1 MSWQIVLSSLIF
13 LGTLI
18 LVLWQPKGL
27 NIGFSAMIGACLTLK
42 IGLVSLA
49 NLPTLIWAILVNTT
63 LILLGLITIS
73 WILQQKGIFRWFGFH
88 IASWNL
94 GSGKLLFFTL
104 LILVTLVS
112 AIFTNYGST
121 LLFLPIVIE
130 TLILLKF
137 TPKEIIPFLIA
148 CGLVTDISSLPFS
161 ISNSV
166 NYIAASTHNIS
177 FGNYIMVMLPVSFVT
192 ITISI
197 IVLLFYFW
205 PNIPN
210 KYKNFRYRQKYLEI
224 ALPAASIEPKNR
236 LKLAEESQNKQNL
249 YLQTEELLESEE
261 NHKNSANNWQNN
273 YQLKYF
279 QDLRTDTKSSKGE
292 RHSPLDMAF
301 SRLICVSPDFISQ
314 TKFLT
319 NRCFS
324 LFKLIFYPFLPVILF
339 IWGMYIIVFAL
350 SNYGLTDVI
359 KSLLVQISGW
369 GLSLAIIATGFLS
382 AFMSAICNN
391 LPSSLIHILTIQT
404 APIIDYKTSE
414 AMVYATIIGCVVGAK
429 ITPIGSLSTL
439 CWFYMMKQH
448 GFQISW
454 KNYCGISLAIILPIL
469 FISLLSLIIWLPG
482 MQIN

>member
-1 MSWQIVLSSLIF
+1 MGWQIVLIPLIF

-18 LVLWQPKGL
+18 LVFWQPKGL
-27 NIGFSAMIGACLTLK
+27 DIGFSAMIGACLTLTT
-42 IGLVSLA
+42 GLVSLA

-63 LILLGLITIS
+63 FTLLALITIS
-73 WILQQKGIFRWFGFH
+73 WILQQKGVFRWFGFH
-88 IASWNL
+88 IANWNL
-94 GSGKLLFFTL
+94 GSGKLLFVTL
-104 LILVTLVS
+104 LILVALVS

-130 TLILLKF
+130 ALILLKF
-137 TPKEIIPFLIA
+137 TPTEILPFLIA

-166 NYIAASTHNIS
+166 NYIAASTYNIS
-177 FGNYIMVMLPVSFVT
+177 FDSYIIVMLPITFVT

-197 IVLLFYFW
+197 IILFFYFW
-205 PNIPN
+205 SDIPR
-210 KYKNFRYRQKYLEI
+210 KYKNFRFRKNHLER
-224 ALPAASIEPKNR
+224 ALPAVSIKPKVS
-236 LKLAEESQNKQNL
+236 LELAEENQNKHNL
-249 YLQTEELLESEE
+249 YLQSEELLESEK
-261 NHKNSANNWQNN
+261 NHKILVDAWQNN
-273 YQLKYF
+273 YRF
-279 QDLRTDTKSSKGE
+279 Q
-292 RHSPLDMAF
+292 
-301 SRLICVSPDFISQ
+301 DFISQ

-319 NRCFS
+319 NYCFS

-339 IWGMYIIVFAL
+339 IWAMYIIVFSL

-369 GLSLAIIATGFLS
+369 GFSLAIIATGFLS
-382 AFMSAICNN
+382 AFISAVCNN
-391 LPSSLIHILTIQT
+391 LPSSLINILTIKT
-404 APIIDYKTSE
+404 APIIDSNISE

>member
-1 MSWQIVLSSLIF
+1 MAWQIVLNSLIF

-27 NIGFSAMIGACLTLK
+27 DIGFSAMIGACLTLTT
-42 IGLVSLA
+42 GLVYLA

-63 LILLGLITIS
+63 FTLLGLITIS
-73 WILQQKGIFRWFGFH
+73 WILQQKGVFRRLGFH
-88 IASWNL
+88 IANWNL
-94 GSGKLLFFTL
+94 GSGKILFFTL
-104 LILVTLVS
+104 LILVTIVS

-130 TLILLKF
+130 ALILLKF
-137 TPKEIIPFLIA
+137 TPKEIIPFTIA
-148 CGLVTDISSLPFS
+148 CGLVADISSLPFS

-166 NYIAASTHNIS
+166 NFIAASTHNIS

-205 PNIPN
+205 SDIPR
-210 KYKNFRYRQKYLEI
+210 KYKNFRFRKNYLER
-224 ALPAASIEPKNR
+224 ALPATSIEPKIS
-236 LKLAEESQNKQNL
+236 LKLADKSQSKHNL

-261 NHKNSANNWQNN
+261 NHKTLVNAWQNS
-273 YQLKYF
+273 YRF
-279 QDLRTDTKSSKGE
+279 Q
-292 RHSPLDMAF
+292 
-301 SRLICVSPDFISQ
+301 DFISQ

-319 NRCFS
+319 NYCFY

-350 SNYGLTDVI
+350 SNHGLTDVI

-369 GLSLAIIATGFLS
+369 GLPLVIITTGFLS
-382 AFMSAICNN
+382 AFMSVVCNN
-391 LPSSLIHILTIQT
+391 LPSSLMNILTIQA
-404 APIIDYKTSE
+404 APIIDSNISE

-439 CWFYMMKQH
+439 CWFYMMKRH

-454 KNYCGISLAIILPIL
+454 KNYCGISLATILPIL

>member
-1 MSWQIVLSSLIF
+1 MGWQIVLSSLIF

-27 NIGFSAMIGACLTLK
+27 DIGFSVMIGACLILK
-42 IGLVSLA
+42 TGLVSLA
-49 NLPTLIWAILVNTT
+49 NIPTLIWAILVNTT

-73 WILQQKGIFRWFGFH
+73 WILQQKGVFRWFGFH
-88 IASWNL
+88 IANWNL

-104 LILVTLVS
+104 LILVALVS

-121 LLFLPIVIE
+121 LLFIPIVIE
-130 TLILLKF
+130 ALILLKF

-148 CGLVTDISSLPFS
+148 CGLVADISSLPFS

-166 NYIAASTHNIS
+166 NYIAASTYNIS
-177 FGNYIMVMLPVSFVT
+177 FDSYIIVMLPVSFVT

-205 PNIPN
+205 PDIPN
-210 KYKNFRYRQKYLEI
+210 KYKNFRFRQNNLEI
-224 ALPAASIEPKNR
+224 ALPAASIEPKIS
-236 LKLAEESQNKQNL
+236 LKLAEENQNQHNL
-249 YLQTEELLESEE
+249 YLQTEELLENEK
-261 NHKNSANNWQNN
+261 NHKTLVHAWQNN
-273 YQLKYF
+273 YRF
-279 QDLRTDTKSSKGE
+279 QY
-292 RHSPLDMAF
+292 
-301 SRLICVSPDFISQ
+301 FISQ

-339 IWGMYIIVFAL
+339 IWGMYIIVLAL

-369 GLSLAIIATGFLS
+369 GFPLAIIATGFLS
-382 AFMSAICNN
+382 AFISVVCNN
-391 LPSSLIHILTIQT
+391 LPSSLIHILTIQA
-404 APIIDYKTSE
+404 APIIDSNISE

-439 CWFYMMKQH
+439 CWFYMMKRY

-454 KNYCGISLAIILPIL
+454 KNYCGISLAIIFPIL